1 MRHEVGH
8 NVGPNVSTND
18 TPRPDL
24 TLHATMNNRPALPH
38 RDNVSNICLNRL
50 TATLATTATTDI
62 AVAGRGRRFNPKLT
76 LENCVCLQTFYLGY
90 FVDGQLLRNPLKLF
104 SRKSNYLI
112 DLNMKYCG

>member
-1 MRHEVGH
+1 MWHDVGH

-38 RDNVSNICLNRL
+38 RNNVSNICLNRL

-62 AVAGRGRRFNPKLT
+62 AVAGARAEG
-76 LENCVCLQTFYLGY
+76 
-90 FVDGQLLRNPLKLF
+90 
-104 SRKSNYLI
+104 
-112 DLNMKYCG
+112 

>member
-38 RDNVSNICLNRL
+38 RNNVSNICLNRL
-50 TATLATTATTDI
+50 TATLATTDI
-62 AVAGRGRRFNPKLT
+62 AVAGGRA
-76 LENCVCLQTFYLGY
+76 EV
-90 FVDGQLLRNPLKLF
+90 
-104 SRKSNYLI
+104 
-112 DLNMKYCG
+112 